1 MLFRSRYTRTGYYIR
16 KFSAPTS
23 SRNGNNDGW
32 MRTMRLAELYLNF
45 AEAANEAATGAT
57 APDEA
62 VDAVNAVRARV
73 GMPEIQ
79 KGISKDEFR
88 TRVRNERRV
97 ELAYEGHRFY
107 DVRRWN
113 ILKETDKVVTG
124 MKVVKDAAGNDTFER
139 FVVSHRNAWDDK
151 WLLLPV
157 PGEEV
162 ARLYTQTGIN
172 FQNPG
177 WN

>member
-1 MLFRSRYTRTGYYIR
+1 SWARRCVYAT
-16 KFSAPTS
+16 
-23 SRNGNNDGW
+23 
-32 MRTMRLAELYLNF
+32 
-45 AEAANEAATGAT
+45 AANEAFG
-57 APDEA
+57 PDHRVKGMTA

-73 GMPEIQ
+73 GMP
-79 KGISKDEFR
+79 GLPAGMTKDEFR

-107 DVRRWN
+107 DVRRWK
-113 ILKETDKVVTG
+113 ILDKTDRVVTG
-124 MKVVKDAAGNDTFER
+124 MKVNKDDAGNETFER
-139 FVVSHRNAWDDK
+139 FVVSRRNAYTDK

-157 PGEEV
+157 PGNEV
-162 ARLYTQTGIN
+162 ARLFTQTGVN